1 MGRLL
6 TLVGVTTRLGLA
18 GGALYTSNQLGVWGN
33 CKQGEQVRLRTRLE
47 AKCISIPPPQVYN
60 KLKTAQWKD
69 VLPAEALEYAQ
80 YAPELPDLGV
90 AEQLSSVAAAVAETR
105 ANFWPLY
112 NSAVTAGLNTATDLP
127 NLATGL
133 VTQAADW
140 VQEQSRLDEVRRDE
154 QTKSKAE
161 E

>member
-1 MGRLL
+1 M
-6 TLVGVTTRLGLA
+6 
-18 GGALYTSNQLGVWGN
+18 
-33 CKQGEQVRLRTRLE
+33 
-47 AKCISIPPPQVYN
+47 YN
-60 KLKTAQWKD
+60 KLKTAQMKD

-90 AEQLSSVAAAVAETR
+90 AEQLSSAAAAVAETR

-140 VQEQSRLDEVRRDE
+140 VQEQSRLDEVRREE

>member
-6 TLVGVTTRLGLA
+6 TLVGVSTRLGLA
-18 GGALYTSNQLGVWGN
+18 GGALYTTNQLGVWGN

-47 AKCISIPPPQVYN
+47 AKCICIPPPQVYN
-60 KLKTAQWKD
+60 KLKTAQLKE

-90 AEQLSSVAAAVAETR
+90 AEQVSSVAAAVAETR

-112 NSAVTAGLNTATDLP
+112 NSAVTASLNTATDLP

-133 VTQAADW
+133 VTQAVDW

-154 QTKSKAE
+154 QTKSKAAE
-161 E
+161 

>member
-6 TLVGVTTRLGLA
+6 TLVGVSTRLGLA
-18 GGALYTSNQLGVWGN
+18 GGALYTTNQLGVWGN

-47 AKCISIPPPQVYN
+47 SKCICIPPPQVYN
-60 KLKTAQWKD
+60 KLKTAQLKD

-90 AEQLSSVAAAVAETR
+90 AEQVSSVAAAVAETR

-133 VTQAADW
+133 VTQAVDW

-154 QTKSKAE
+154 QTKSKAAE
-161 E
+161 